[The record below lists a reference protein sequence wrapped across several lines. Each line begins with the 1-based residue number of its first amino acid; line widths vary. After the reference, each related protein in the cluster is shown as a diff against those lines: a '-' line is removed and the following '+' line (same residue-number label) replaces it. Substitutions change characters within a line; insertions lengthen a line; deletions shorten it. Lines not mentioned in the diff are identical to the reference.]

1 MADEIILPVVL
12 CDMGWGYCLNVQTL
26 RLDVLR
32 KRSLTRKIDFDSD
45 KKNKLKKEVSL
56 VGVIKGWP
64 RGLLRVLSPQGVPLG
79 VPSGWHLTD
88 FGYPMDACAKVG

>member
-32 KRSLTRKIDFDSD
+32 KRSLTRKSFLMMT

-64 RGLLRVLSPQGVPLG
+64 RGLLRVLAPGG
-79 VPSGWHLTD
+79 
-88 FGYPMDACAKVG
+88 